1 MHKKMI
7 YRLGGDFK
15 IGDNM
20 FELKTIDQD
29 VEGELEKHLADGWY
43 ETPNDATSK
52 LGIGEELST
61 LLAEETQAYAERE
74 EPVDLSS
81 TASVHVMSEKEKDDF
96 REGLEERARELGIG
110 FNVRTTNETL
120 SERIATA
127 LEA

>member
-1 MHKKMI
+1 MSMHKKMI

-29 VEGELEKHLADGWY
+29 VDGELEKHLADGWY
-43 ETPNDATSK
+43 ETPNDALHS
-52 LGIGEELST
+52 ELE
-61 LLAEETQAYAERE
+61 ARA

-81 TASVHVMSEKEKDDF
+81 TDSVHVMSEKEKDDF